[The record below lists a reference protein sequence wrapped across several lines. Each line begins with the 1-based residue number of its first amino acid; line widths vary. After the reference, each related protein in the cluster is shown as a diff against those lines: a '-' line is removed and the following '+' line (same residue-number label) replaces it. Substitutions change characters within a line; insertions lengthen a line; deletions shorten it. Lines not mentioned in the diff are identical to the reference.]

1 MEGPIDGIGLHAAQI
16 LFSGNVSIWF
26 NCMIIVVLVSST
38 STILMVGA
46 RLLATMAKDNQLP
59 VTLAKT
65 NKRES
70 PVRALGI
77 QSFFT
82 VAFVWVA
89 SSHNNADN
97 VLVLIGIP
105 TTVIMA
111 RAVAGVLILRK
122 REPDTERPFSVPL
135 YPLPP
140 LLFLGLSVWMLVA
153 TLQYKWQA
161 SLGSVALVFVAWL
174 LKPVLKGRVAEE
186 NLS

>member
-1 MEGPIDGIGLHAAQI
+1 
-16 LFSGNVSIWF
+16 
-26 NCMIIVVLVSST
+26 
-38 STILMVGA
+38 MVGA

-59 VTLAKT
+59 ITLAKS

-70 PVRALGI
+70 PATALVI
-77 QSFFT
+77 QSIFT
-82 VAFVWVA
+82 VAFVWGA
-89 SSHNNADN
+89 SSHGSADN

-111 RAVAGVLILRK
+111 SAVAGVLILRK
-122 REPDTERPFSVPL
+122 REPDTERRFRVPL

-161 SLGSVALVFVAWL
+161 SLGSVALVIVVWL
-174 LKPVLKGRVAEE
+174 LKPVLRGRVAEE